1 MPGGAPGRAGT
12 DFVFMVATPLEGR
25 QIHPQLAEAAG
36 DLPIYATS
44 HVYSGSRATEA
55 DQDLDGVI
63 FPDMPWILTP
73 ERVSM
78 RQVIARHFAETLREQ
93 SRLLA
98 FGVDAYELVSR
109 LAGLQMDPVRG
120 YEGVT
125 GTLHLD
131 GAGRIQRNLVWGRF
145 SAGVPVLLEP

>member
-1 MPGGAPGRAGT
+1 
-12 DFVFMVATPLEGR
+12 
-25 QIHPQLAEAAG
+25 
-36 DLPIYATS
+36 
-44 HVYSGSRATEA
+44 
-55 DQDLDGVI
+55 
-63 FPDMPWILTP
+63 MPWILTP

-109 LAGLQMDPVRG
+109 LAGLQMDAVRG

-125 GTLHLD
+125 GTLRLD

-145 SAGVPVLLEP
+145 SAGVPVLLEPRDPGW